1 MSSVLETVRLVRY
14 FIILPLV
21 IVPASCDFGDEGA
34 DAGANTSGGTQ
45 NSTVCMEGFTPCGGD
60 LTGTWTV
67 QATCGVTNP
76 ADTVNANFAA
86 YPNCSRT
93 CTGAAETTS
102 GTKTYASSGAVT
114 STEAFQM
121 VETLDLTPT
130 CFSDVTQTTLTDS
143 TCQMAS
149 SQFDPASTSASCSST
164 ATGCGCQITQVT
176 NNDATSYQVSGTSLT
191 ELGATSA
198 QLTPTFDYCVVG
210 NKMTQR
216 RTLPPGGSFVVTYVR
231 H

>member
-1 MSSVLETVRLVRY
+1 MSLVLEKAR
-14 FIILPLV
+14 FIRSCIALPLV
-21 IVPASCDFGDEGA
+21 IVPAGCDFGDEGA
-34 DAGANTSGGTQ
+34 DAGAATGGGTQ
-45 NSTVCMEGFTPCGGD
+45 NSTVCMAEFTPCGGD

-67 QATCGVTNP
+67 QATCGVINP

-86 YPNCSRT
+86 YPNCSRI

-102 GTKTYASSGAVT
+102 GTKTYASSGTLT

-121 VETLDLTPT
+121 VETLDQTPA
-130 CFSDVTQTTLTDS
+130 CFNDVTQTTLTDS
-143 TCQMAS
+143 TCQAES
-149 SQFDPASTSASCSST
+149 GQSASTSASCGIT

-176 NNDATSYQVSGTSLT
+176 NNDATSYQISGTSLT
-191 ELGATSA
+191 ELGATGLL
-198 QLTPTFDYCVVG
+198 LTPAFEYCVVG
-210 NKMTQR
+210 NTMTQR